1 MSKPIFHIENLKCQY
16 PGALH
21 PVLEIAHFTIFRGE
35 LVFFLGVSGVGK
47 STLIESLGLMNH
59 TIVKSD
65 NAKLDFYDSQGKTAL
80 FDLWNHGPQELAEFR
95 AQQFSFIFQSSNLF
109 EKLSLEANAIMPA
122 LAHEGDTAKTAAEA
136 KHLAAKLLSNVSS
149 EDYIKKSAGAISGGQ
164 KQRLAFIQAIISS
177 HQVLFGDEPT
187 GNLDWGNAKKVMTTL
202 KHHIHAN
209 QKTGLVVS
217 HDIELS
223 VAFADR
229 IVLLTG
235 RTMASQPGRMIG
247 EILPENIYTRD
258 DNGWTNSNGK
268 LSHDNLISFLKQHFE
283 NHAS

>member
-1 MSKPIFHIENLKCQY
+1 MSTPVFQIENLKCQY
-16 PGALH
+16 HNAHH
-21 PVLEIAHFTIFRGE
+21 PVLEINDLTIFRGE

-65 NAKLDFYDSQGKTAL
+65 NAKLDFYDSRGKNSL
-80 FDLWNHGPQELAEFR
+80 FDLWNQSPRELAEFR

-122 LAHEGDTAKTAAEA
+122 LAHDGDTAETASEAKQLAAE
-136 KHLAAKLLSNVSS
+136 LLSNVSS

-202 KHHIHAN
+202 KHHIHAK

-229 IVLLTG
+229 IVLMTG
-235 RTMASQPGRMIG
+235 RATASQQGRMVG

-258 DNGWTNSNGK
+258 DNVWTNTNGK
-268 LSHDNLISFLKQHFE
+268 LSNENLISFLKQHFE
-283 NHAS
+283 NQAS